1 MGDKLEFPHNE
12 RMYWEEAQNALAA
25 NQLEKALNAVQKVY
39 ELDKSPEVIYFYST
53 VLSLMEEHE
62 IALDVANEHKD
73 YFFISEESSIS
84 YVLLLIKN
92 QFYLEAESII
102 NEHISEANST
112 YNEHWQQVNEELN
125 LHRDEAIKLQE
136 KKNQETKQALSQL
149 EDYSINKQHEIIKKA
164 QDLSLTDLQDVS
176 PRIFI
181 HPMINGMIQRSLLE
195 VLIIKQDHTYYS
207 FNWLNQQRT
216 ICPANCTEFEND
228 TVLVEIMNELNLRL
242 EKQPAL
248 IEPISTELTH
258 DLLLLYPFIGEVV
271 TDIQYFV
278 NHYISA
284 YASNSSYV
292 DKIEPITAEQIAL
305 DEWIDY
311 LNQVSGR

>member
-1 MGDKLEFPHNE
+1 MGDKLEFPHNK
-12 RMYWEEAQNALAA
+12 RIYWEEAQNALTA

-39 ELDKSPEVIYFYST
+39 ELDKSPEVIYLYST
-53 VLSLMEEHE
+53 VLSLMEEHK

-73 YFFISEESSIS
+73 YFFISEESIIS

-102 NEHISEANST
+102 NEHISETNSI
-112 YNEHWQQVNEELN
+112 YNKHWQQVNEELN

-164 QDLSLTDLQDVS
+164 QDLSLADLQEVS
-176 PRIFI
+176 QRIFI

-195 VLIIKQDHTYYS
+195 VLIIKQDHTVYS

-216 ICPANCTEFEND
+216 IRPADCTEFEMD
-228 TVLVEIMNELNLRL
+228 SMLVETISKLEQAL

-248 IEPISTELTH
+248 IEPISIELTH

-271 TDIQYFV
+271 TDSQYFV
-278 NHYISA
+278 DRYVRA
-284 YASNSSYV
+284 YDSNSSNTI
-292 DKIEPITAEQIAL
+292 DIEPITEEKIAL